1 MNLKPGTLLQ
11 GGRYVII
18 DTLGQGGFGIT
29 YLAEQVLARR
39 KVCIKEF
46 FPKEYYNRD
55 SDSCNISLGSQ
66 SNAETMGKFKVKF
79 IKEAQTIASLD
90 HAHIIHIHDVFEEND
105 TAYYVM
111 EYIEGTSLSDMVKV
125 RGALSEADAVRY
137 IKEIA
142 SALGYIH
149 EQKINHLDVKPGNIM
164 VRTKGDSAILIDFGL
179 SKHYDDTGGQTSST
193 PAGISHGYAP
203 MEQYN
208 IGGVSSFS
216 PATDIY
222 SLGATLHYLVSGVTP
237 PAASVVGEDGIGS
250 LPTHLS
256 RTTCQAIERAMSYWR
271 KDRPQSIDEFLAL
284 LGNTSVEAKMSALNE
299 STQIVGAPNSNSEAT
314 VFPAESK
321 DNNDIISTTAE
332 CAKSE
337 KAPAE
342 KRGPKHKGLWITLS
356 IIFGIFIGT
365 SVYMLLQDSTEGF
378 HKGHHWVDLGLPSK
392 TKWSS
397 SNIYATG
404 DDMAGSAFEFGVA
417 DEDESYRSYSN
428 YHDAATEL
436 MGDGWKVP
444 TKEQFEEL
452 IEYCDWTWEE
462 GEYIDNAVFI
472 RGGYRVTGPNGNSI
486 RLVATEHREDEDM
499 VAYQCDSL
507 GYAAV
512 EAPQI
517 NFIGDYWTS
526 SSTDYNQAYSLH
538 FEHSDDIS
546 SIDIVESDKD
556 KRCSIRAV
564 FTE

>member
-11 GGRYVII
+11 GGRYSII

-39 KVCIKEF
+39 RVCIKEF

-111 EYIEGTSLSDMVKV
+111 EYIEGVSLSDMVKS
-125 RGALSEADAVRY
+125 RGALNEADAVRY

-164 VRTKGDSAILIDFGL
+164 VSTKGDSAILIDFGL
-179 SKHYDDTGGQTSST
+179 SKHYDDTGNQTSST

-208 IGGVSSFS
+208 MGGVSSFS

-222 SLGATLHYLVSGVTP
+222 SLGATLYYLVSGITP
-237 PAASVVGEDGIGS
+237 PAASVVGEGGIGE
-250 LPTHLS
+250 LPKHLS
-256 RTTCQAIERAMSYWR
+256 SATCQAIERSMSYWR

-284 LGNTSVEAKMSALNE
+284 LGSAFVEVKKSAANE

-314 VFPAESK
+314 AFPAESK
-321 DNNDIISTTAE
+321 GDNGIISM
-332 CAKSE
+332 
-337 KAPAE
+337 PAE
-342 KRGPKHKGLWITLS
+342 SDKSNKIPVDKRAPKHKGLWIALS
-356 IIFGIFIGT
+356 IIFGIFVGT

-378 HKGHHWVDLGLPSK
+378 HNGHHWVDLGLPSK

-397 SNIYATG
+397 SNLNAAG
-404 DDMAGSAFEFGVA
+404 DDMPGYAFEFGV
-417 DEDESYRSYSN
+417 EHKGESYRSYSN

-452 IEYCDWTWEE
+452 IEYCDWTWED
-462 GEYIDNAVFI
+462 GEYIDNTVVI

-486 RLVATEHREDEDM
+486 RLVATGDYDTN
-499 VAYQCDSL
+499 YIIGSDSL
-507 GYAAV
+507 GYDV
-512 EAPQI
+512 APVT

-526 SSTDYNQAYSLH
+526 SSTDSNKAHSLH
-538 FEHSDDIS
+538 FEYSGDVS
-546 SIDIVESDKD
+546 SIGMIESDKD
-556 KRCSIRAV
+556 KLCSIRAV